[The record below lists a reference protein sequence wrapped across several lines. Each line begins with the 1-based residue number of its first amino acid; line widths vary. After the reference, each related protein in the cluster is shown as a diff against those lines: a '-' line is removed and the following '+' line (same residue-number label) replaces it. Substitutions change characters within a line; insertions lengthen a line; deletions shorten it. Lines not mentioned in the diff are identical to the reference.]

1 MEILVK
7 KADERTE
14 SFSKQ
19 KLSYALERTGIPNKH
34 ISEVVDKIAK
44 QAYNLIPTSEIRK
57 WVIEEL
63 DKIDEQ
69 YSYGF
74 KYKRKNV
81 WVVGGEPPFNHVFQ
95 PFIKQR
101 IVESLIKETNMEEKL
116 AREISDEVE
125 HLLIENKVEH
135 ITGPL
140 IRELVNYILTKRK
153 LYDYKRDYSRLGMPV
168 YDIHRTINQNLHENA
183 NLGYHAEAIHKLIA
197 DNVSKK
203 YALTKILPPELAY
216 THLKGELYIHDLS
229 YFSTRPFCFASDL
242 RFFFKNGLKVDG
254 FGNQT
259 STAGPAKRADVAL
272 NHAAKIVGAGQ
283 TNCAGGQG
291 LDFFN
296 IWMSPFLKGKSYNEM
311 YQLAQ
316 QFIYEMNMMLV
327 SRGGQA
333 VFSSISLE
341 FDPPKWISELPA
353 VLPGG
358 KVSEKETYADYTEE
372 ALTFTEALTD
382 VFLGGDYNGKM
393 FSWPKPEFKVRKP
406 LLKGKHE
413 ELFMKV
419 HQLASKF
426 GSPYFLN
433 LNAPYMPDICQSQCC
448 RFFLT
453 PTADEWIDI
462 ERGSTRS
469 SCIQYVSLNLPRVAY
484 EAKDET
490 AALELIQKRM
500 EQSKEI
506 FKIKNDIIRQRLDQK
521 ILPFLAQDCYGE
533 YLYPINHCLHNFGFV
548 GLNEMVKSLTGEEL
562 HESESAWKFG
572 LKVIKNM
579 SDYSKLLNENP
590 DEGYGLRYGVVQ
602 TPGESAPH
610 RLAKIDMRDFK
621 DKAVVQGNV
630 KDGSVYYMNS
640 SHPNYSAPINLFKR
654 LQIDASFHPLLDG
667 GAISHLWLGES
678 NPDPSALLKLTK
690 KICEKTLTAYYA
702 YTKDISYCIKCHKT
716 MGGIQDTCPNCGS
729 NEVECYSRV
738 TGYYQRVSGWNKGKK
753 QEFLDRY
760 RYGNNML
767 K

>member
-1 MEILVK
+1 MEVIK
-7 KADERTE
+7 SDNRREE
-14 SFSKQ
+14 FSEQ
-19 KLSYALERTGIPNKH
+19 KLAHAIERTGIPDEH
-34 ISEVVDKIAK
+34 IDRVVGNIKK
-44 QAYNLIPTSEIRK
+44 RVYNLIPTSELRK
-57 WVIEEL
+57 LVIEEL
-63 DKIDEQ
+63 DTIDEK

-74 KYKRKNV
+74 KYKKNNV

-95 PFIKQR
+95 PFMKQR
-101 IVESLIKETNMEEKL
+101 IVESLIKETAMEENL
-116 AREISDEVE
+116 ARDISDEVE
-125 HLLIENKVEH
+125 HLLIENKIEH
-135 ITGPL
+135 ISGPL
-140 IRELVNYILTKRK
+140 IRELVNYILTKNK
-153 LYDYKRDYSRLGMPV
+153 LFKYKREYSRLGIPV
-168 YDIHRTINQNLHENA
+168 YDVDKTINQNMHENA

-197 DNVSKK
+197 DNVSKQF
-203 YALTKILPPELAY
+203 ALTKLLPPELAY

-229 YFSTRPFCFASDL
+229 YFATRPFCFASDL
-242 RFFFKNGLKVDG
+242 RFFFQNGLKVDG

-259 STAGPAKRADVAL
+259 STAGPAKHADVAL

-296 IWMSPFLKGKSYNEM
+296 IWMAPFLKGLSYDRIK
-311 YQLAQ
+311 QLAQ

-341 FDPPKWISELPA
+341 FDPPKWIAELPA

-358 KVSEKETYADYTEE
+358 KVSERETYADYTDE
-372 ALTFTEALTD
+372 ALTFIKALTE
-382 VFLGGDYNGKM
+382 VFLQGDYHGKM
-393 FSWPKPEFKVRKP
+393 FSWPKPEYKVRKP
-406 LLKGKHE
+406 LLNGKHE
-413 ELFMKV
+413 ELFGTV

-433 LNAPYMPDICQSQCC
+433 LTAPYMPDICQSQCC

-453 PTADEWIDI
+453 PSADEWKDI

-484 EAKDET
+484 EVKNET
-490 AALELIQKRM
+490 QAFELIDQRM
-500 EQSKEI
+500 EQTKEI
-506 FKIKNDIIRQRLDQK
+506 FKIKNDIVRRRLDQK

-572 LKVIKNM
+572 LKVIKHM
-579 SDYSKLLNENP
+579 SDKSKVFNE
-590 DEGYGLRYGVVQ
+590 DKEAGYGLRYGVVQ

-610 RLAKIDMRDFK
+610 RLAKIDLRDFK
-621 DKAVVQGNV
+621 ERAVVQGNV
-630 KDGSVYYMNS
+630 NDGSVYYMNS
-640 SHPNYSAPINLFKR
+640 SHPNYSANINLFKR
-654 LQIDASFHPLLDG
+654 LQLDASFHPLLDG
-667 GAISHLWLGES
+667 GAISHVFLGES
-678 NPDPSALLKLTK
+678 NPDPSALLKLTR
-690 KICEKTLTAYYA
+690 KICDKTLTAYYA

-716 MGGIQDTCPNCGS
+716 FGGIYELCPNCGAK
-729 NEVECYSRV
+729 EVECYSRV

-753 QEFLDRY
+753 QEFLDRK
-760 RYGNNML
+760 RYGSGL
-767 K
+767 